1 MSDEI
6 RRIVTEQVAM
16 LRHDL
21 TRAAPTNPQTTTEA
35 LASRAVEHARTMS
48 HTLEGVRD
56 EVAALAQAPA
66 ASGRLTRQQLEE
78 GLPNRHAKELRA
90 ALTPLSSG
98 SSLPSRQ
105 DLRFWWKKVEA
116 ALVGM
121 GPDCAPHRLG
131 DGHIQEVA
139 PIILGDPAW
148 SVLSGRRFG
157 DWSDFKEMVN
167 GRFGLTRR
175 QCLAA
180 FFDMKPAESESTA
193 GFLRRVE
200 DMRARYYV
208 DEEETRRH
216 FVRKLREADLQKLD
230 ELSDICALLG

>member
-1 MSDEI
+1 M
-6 RRIVTEQVAM
+6 
-16 LRHDL
+16 
-21 TRAAPTNPQTTTEA
+21 
-35 LASRAVEHARTMS
+35 
-48 HTLEGVRD
+48 
-56 EVAALAQAPA
+56 
-66 ASGRLTRQQLEE
+66 
-78 GLPNRHAKELRA
+78 

-98 SSLPSRQ
+98 SYLPSRQ
-105 DLRFWWKKVEA
+105 DLRFWWKRVEA

-121 GPDCAPHRLG
+121 GLDCTPHRLG

-167 GRFGLTRR
+167 GRFGLTCR

-200 DMRARYYV
+200 DMRACY
-208 DEEETRRH
+208 
-216 FVRKLREADLQKLD
+216 
-230 ELSDICALLG
+230 